1 MQVPVMESV
10 IPEKYN
16 VASTLRVTIT
26 PEASAAG
33 VDFSLE

>member
-1 MQVPVMESV
+1 MESL

-16 VASTLRVTIT
+16 VASTLRVTLT

-33 VDFSLE
+33 IDFALE